1 MNIKK
6 MNDTELVSVY
16 IHGNEGA
23 FAELVRRHKSK
34 VFTTIYLIVKDRYL
48 AEDLMQDV
56 FIKAVHK
63 MKGGQYNE
71 EGKFLPWIVRIAH
84 NLAIDTFRKHKRYPT
99 VIMDE
104 GMNVFDSLAFSED
117 SVESLKIKGETES
130 LIRNLIQKLPE
141 NQKEVVMMRHFADM
155 SFQEIADATG
165 VSINTALGRMRYAL
179 INLRKELDKYNKPV
193 AHDKNFY
200 QK

>member
-1 MNIKK
+1 

>member
-1 MNIKK
+1 MNIRK

-104 GMNVFDSLAFSED
+104 GMSIFDSLSFSED

-130 LIRNLIQKLPE
+130 MIRDIIQKLPE
-141 NQKEVVMMRHFADM
+141 NQREVVMMRHYADM

-179 INLRKELDKYNKPV
+179 INLRKELDKSTKPV

>member
-1 MNIKK
+1 MNIRK

-71 EGKFLPWIVRIAH
+71 EGKFLPWVVRIAH

-130 LIRNLIQKLPE
+130 MIREIIQKLPE
-141 NQKEVVMMRHFADM
+141 NQREVVMMRHYADM

-179 INLRKELDKYNKPV
+179 INLRKELDKSTKPV